1 MCKRRGVGAILDG
14 RKGSLSLGPCGISS
28 ARQVLEK
35 GSDETK
41 ELRKRK
47 HLTRRAITKE

>member
-14 RKGSLSLGPCGISS
+14 RKGSLSLGPRGISS

-41 ELRKRK
+41 ERRKRK